1 MKEKGQSSRKRCFNG
16 IMLIIALMVIA
27 GCESETQKPKDFDSA
42 VEGPQLI
49 VEPDVIRLGVA
60 KLVGTEIIFR
70 GKGFDPDEKIMV
82 VLSGNEEENREVNIP
97 IGFGKTDENGL
108 FKAIVEKREKIF
120 NILRADVNF
129 GEKGASIVIMGPPIP
144 AGTYTAE
151 AFGYN
156 SEKKAT
162 CQLTFNKPTVMDKT
176 KDWLGSLLGKI
187 EYEEGVSMQ

>member
-1 MKEKGQSSRKRCFNG
+1 MKEKVQSSKIRWCNG
-16 IMLIIALMVIA
+16 ILLIITLIMIA
-27 GCESETQKPKDFDSA
+27 GCGSEAPKPKDFNSA

-82 VLSGNEEENREVNIP
+82 VLSGNEEDNREVSIP
-97 IGFGKTDENGL
+97 VGFGKTDENGL

-144 AGTYTAE
+144 TGMYTAE

-162 CQLTFNKPTVMDKT
+162 CLLTFNKPTVTDQT

-187 EYEEGVSMQ
+187 EYEEGIPMQ

>member
-1 MKEKGQSSRKRCFNG
+1 MKEKGQSSRIRWFSG
-16 IMLIIALMVIA
+16 IILIIALMVVA
-27 GCESETQKPKDFDSA
+27 GCGSEAPKPKEFDSA
-42 VEGPQLI
+42 VEGPQMI
-49 VEPDVIRLGVA
+49 VEPDVVRLGVA
-60 KLVGTEIIFR
+60 KLVGTEITFR

-82 VLSGNEEENREVNIP
+82 VLSGNEENNMEISVP
-97 IGFGKTDENGL
+97 VGFGKTDENGM

-144 AGTYTAE
+144 PGTYTAE

-162 CQLTFNKPTVMDKT
+162 CQLTFNEPTIADQT

-187 EYEEGVSMQ
+187 EYEEEIPMR

>member
-1 MKEKGQSSRKRCFNG
+1 MKEKGQSSRSRCFPG
-16 IMLIIALMVIA
+16 IMMIIALMIIA
-27 GCESETQKPKDFDSA
+27 GCGSEVTKPKDFDSA

-82 VLSGNEEENREVNIP
+82 VLSGNEEDNREISVP
-97 IGFGKTDENGL
+97 VGFGKADENGL
-108 FKAIVEKREKIF
+108 FRAVVEKREKIF

-144 AGTYTAE
+144 TGTYTAE

-156 SEKKAT
+156 SEKKASCT
-162 CQLTFNKPTVMDKT
+162 LTFNEPTVTDQT

-187 EYEEGVSMQ
+187 EYEEEIPMQ